1 MFRTLILAT
10 VLTIAACE
18 TVPAT
23 MDPVLFEAEQAQLQT
38 MESVALAERGLETLL
53 ARPDLTPSQRA
64 EAHFLR
70 AEKRLS
76 ARFDLPGAIADF
88 EAFKTLVPEDPR
100 IGTADRR
107 AGFAKAEI
115 EAAQRRLAR
124 LQNLSDWF
132 GDKVLMGDLEAG
144 AARYR
149 SAGITPSAFNLH
161 MLQENGFICAAA
173 EPIDADPRAVHKFGE
188 RPDYAESAVW
198 CSDPEVS

>member
-10 VLTIAACE
+10 VLSLAACE

-23 MDPVLFEAEQAQLQT
+23 MDPALFEAEQAQLRS

-149 SAGITPSAFNLH
+149 SAGITPSAFNFHL
-161 MLQENGFICAAA
+161 LQENGFICPATDSS
-173 EPIDADPRAVHKFGE
+173 DADSMPVHRIGE
-188 RPDYAESAVW
+188 MRDYAADAVW
-198 CSDPEVS
+198 CSNPEVS